1 MGWSVCVDPIPYSQ
15 GQGGSVA
22 HCGNKDLEICI
33 PKCNLES
40 RVIGGYMCVNAMWV
54 GESRCVV
61 TSTTTPEKEILRD
74 ARTGCDNETRV
85 GRARCMA
92 SRTATI
98 HPTDATTSKCSN
110 LTLLS
115 FKTCNKAP
123 LPTIERGSIADYN
136 AYDNCYQV
144 ALDELDRCMGLTA
157 TVSRD
162 GIAPP
167 LKYPASA
174 LLRIEYDDDDA
185 ILRNEDASDACDKV
199 SFDAMTA
206 CRASLNTT
214 SADDGGTST
223 NEGLEYDVCYNV
235 SMAARDRCI
244 ELRKT
249 MQPVTPR
256 GVVEPASRRVRN
268 TRSENGSTTII
279 IVNQR
284 LYDDDDDYDP
294 NTDRRNRGTS
304 WAIILS
310 IIIPIMLLSVCC
322 VYLYI
327 PFQQT
332 PASPKSNVLL

>member
-1 MGWSVCVDPIPYSQ
+1 MGWSVCVDPIPRSR

-22 HCGNKDLEICI
+22 HCGNQDLEICI
-33 PKCNLES
+33 PTCNLES
-40 RVIGGYMCVNAMWV
+40 SVIGGYMCVNAMWV
-54 GESRCVV
+54 GGSRCVV
-61 TSTTTPEKEILRD
+61 SSTTTPEKEILRD
-74 ARTGCDNETRV
+74 ARTGCDNESWV
-85 GRARCMA
+85 GRARCIT

-136 AYDNCYQV
+136 AYDNCYQA
-144 ALDELDRCMGLTA
+144 ALAELDRCMGLTS

-162 GIAPP
+162 DIAPP
-167 LKYPASA
+167 WEYPASSP
-174 LLRIEYDDDDA
+174 RIEYDDDA
-185 ILRNEDASDACDKV
+185 ILRNEDASDACDRV
-199 SFDAMTA
+199 SLETMTA
-206 CRASLNTT
+206 CHASRNTT

-256 GVVEPASRRVRN
+256 GVIEPASRHVRN
-268 TRSENGSTTII
+268 IRRENGSTTII

-284 LYDDDDDYDP
+284 NDDDDDDDYNDY
-294 NTDRRNRGTS
+294 NNDHRNRGTS
-304 WAIILS
+304 WAVILS
-310 IIIPIMLLSVCC
+310 IIIPVLLLSMCC

-327 PFQQT
+327 PLQRNPDTHLT
-332 PASPKSNVLL
+332 PSL